1 MSESVSER
9 VPPSIDP
16 VLYELVSTG
25 LRAVCNEMA
34 LLVAKSAYSI
44 AVAEG
49 RDFAGAIY
57 DRDGFLVAQ
66 GETDLPAFVGI
77 TMVAVPEVLR
87 SIGLANMRPDD
98 IYMINDPYVAST
110 HCNDIHFVRP
120 VFFEDQIIA
129 FVSSTAHWSDVGGI
143 APGSINVSARSHYEE
158 GVRIPAITIWRAGE
172 LNRDVVAL
180 LLHNMRESWE
190 RMGDLNAQTSAVR
203 LGDRRI
209 CELAEKHGLAAV
221 LAGMAEIQNQS
232 ERMMRENLR
241 ALPDGVYEAEDWVD
255 EDVATGDPVA
265 IRLRLTIDGDH
276 ADVDLTASDGAAGS
290 GVNSTIAATT
300 SAVFI
305 AVGSIL
311 PTMPMNAGI
320 LRAMTIR
327 TTPGSICHAQPPSAI
342 SATAA
347 SSMEAVI
354 GAVTMAMSAALPAR
368 GAGVASTILNTTY
381 HGWDTRDGF
390 ATTYICYIWSPG
402 GMGGS
407 RTRDGANV
415 VGSPYASTIVNVP
428 AELQERRFPLLY
440 RRYQLLQNSGGPGRS
455 RGGMAVHQLVTF
467 PYVAGTLSTFGNRER
482 FGPPGVFGGQ
492 VGRTAG
498 MALNP
503 NTEREQ
509 PLPVFSVL
517 VPVAVGDLLSFWS
530 AGGGGYGDPLERDP
544 ERVLN
549 DVIDEYVS
557 MEGARADY
565 GVVVRELDRRCLSYE
580 IDTGATAALRAELRA
595 ARAGS

>member
-1 MSESVSER
+1 MSVRSQIA
-9 VPPSIDP
+9 IDP
-16 VLYELVSTG
+16 VMYELVSTG

-34 LLVAKSAYSI
+34 LVVAKSAYSI

-57 DRDGFLVAQ
+57 DRHGFLVAQ

-87 SIGLANMRPDD
+87 QIGVENMRPDD

-120 VFFEDQIIA
+120 VFHQDQIIA

-158 GVRIPAITIWRAGE
+158 GVRIPAVTIYREGE
-172 LNRDVVAL
+172 LNRDIVAL
-180 LLHNMRESWE
+180 LLTNMRESWE

-203 LGDRRI
+203 LGDQRI
-209 CELAEKHGLAAV
+209 RELVDKHGLESV
-221 LAGMAEIQNQS
+221 LTGMAEIQNQS
-232 ERMMRENLR
+232 ERLMRDNLS
-241 ALPDGVYEAEDWVD
+241 ALPDGVYEAVDFVD
-255 EDVATGDPVA
+255 EDVSTGDPVA
-265 IRLRLTIDGDH
+265 IRLRLTIEGDH
-276 ADVDLTASDGAAGS
+276 ADVDLTGSDGAAGS
-290 GVNSTIAATT
+290 GINSTIAATT

-305 AVGSIL
+305 ATGSIL

-327 TTPGSICHAQPPSAI
+327 TTPGSICHAQAPSPI

-354 GAVTMAMSAALPAR
+354 GAVTLAMSEALPER

-381 HGWDTRDGF
+381 HGWDNRDGF
-390 ATTYICYIWSPG
+390 DTTYICYIWSPG

-407 RTRDGANV
+407 RRRDGANV
-415 VGSPYASTIVNVP
+415 VGSPYASTIVNIP

-440 RRYQLLQNSGGPGRS
+440 QRYQLLQNSGGPGRS
-455 RGGMAVHQLVTF
+455 RGGMAVDQLVTF
-467 PYVAGTLSTFGNRER
+467 PYVEGTLSTFGNRER

-503 NTEREQ
+503 RTERERS
-509 PLPVFSVL
+509 LPVFSVL
-517 VPVAVGDLLSFWS
+517 VPVDVRDVLAFWS
-530 AGGGGYGDPLERDP
+530 AGGGGYGDPLEREP
-544 ERVLN
+544 ARVLD

-557 MEGARADY
+557 IEGARSDY
-565 GVVVRELDRRCLSYE
+565 GVVVRELDRRLLSYE
-580 IDTGATAALRAELRA
+580 LDEAATAALRSEFKA
-595 ARAGS
+595 ARASS